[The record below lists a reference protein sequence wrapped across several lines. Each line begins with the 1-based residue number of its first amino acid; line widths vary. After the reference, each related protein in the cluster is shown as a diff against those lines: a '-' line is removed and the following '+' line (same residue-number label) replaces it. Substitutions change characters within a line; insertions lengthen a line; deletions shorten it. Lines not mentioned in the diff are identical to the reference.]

1 MCTSHTP
8 AFSSGSCSACGAQAC
23 FSACPQPTNVTSSCY
38 LACYTTATQ
47 RMSGEKLA
55 APWGLAFASEDKS
68 AGGCPT
74 VVVPS

>member
-1 MCTSHTP
+1 M
-8 AFSSGSCSACGAQAC
+8 
-23 FSACPQPTNVTSSCY
+23 TSSCY

-47 RMSGEKLA
+47 RMSGEQLA

-74 VVVPS
+74 VVLRS